1 MAQYQDECQ
10 VHTQAKTAEMLQEEK
25 DKEQREQICSG
36 NEEEKGSRAQKK
48 GKNVFT
54 DCDLQREPLNQEGS
68 KVANITG
75 NALPPKDEMT
85 F

>member
-36 NEEEKGSRAQKK
+36 NEEKKRGAEPRRKVSGMLTSGRYSFRWERWDQRIMICNERRASL
-48 GKNVFT
+48 GRTV
-54 DCDLQREPLNQEGS
+54 
-68 KVANITG
+68 
-75 NALPPKDEMT
+75 
-85 F
+85 

>member
-48 GKNVFT
+48 GQWNAVIRKVLFQVGKMGPE
-54 DCDLQREPLNQEGS
+54 DYDL
-68 KVANITG
+68 
-75 NALPPKDEMT
+75 
-85 F
+85 

>member
-36 NEEEKGSRAQKK
+36 NEEKKGSRAQKK
-48 GKNVFT
+48 GQWNADIRKVLFQVGKMGPE
-54 DCDLQREPLNQEGS
+54 DYDL
-68 KVANITG
+68 
-75 NALPPKDEMT
+75 
-85 F
+85 

>member
-36 NEEEKGSRAQKK
+36 NEEKK
-48 GKNVFT
+48 GEQSPEERSV
-54 DCDLQREPLNQEGS
+54 DC
-68 KVANITG
+68 
-75 NALPPKDEMT
+75 
-85 F
+85 